1 MGRKYGSITP
11 CISTLFISSNVKC
24 VLNTVKSCGIHF
36 IVSNALLLYTKTGSE
51 EIKLMK
57 LTISNK
63 LVNFSVLSAFFSNKT
78 PEYETY
84 STHLTVQTVCIVI
97 LTNTDYLG
105 CIQFVGHLLAYGIS
119 KNSTLTLGSESKC
132 QYKND
137 TFLTVLTS
145 I

>member
-1 MGRKYGSITP
+1 MA
-11 CISTLFISSNVKC
+11 FISLCPK
-24 VLNTVKSCGIHF
+24 HF
-36 IVSNALLLYTKTGSE
+36 HYTSKTGSE

-63 LVNFSVLSAFFSNKT
+63 LVNYSVLSVFFSNKT

-132 QYKND
+132 RYKND
-137 TFLTVLTS
+137 TFFNSLNLYMKYSTFFFCIFFFKKTCKFIHQALTWH
-145 I
+145 